1 MIETVPIV
9 TGRARLNKIETTLKK
24 IEQYL

>member
-9 TGRARLNKIETTLKK
+9 IGRARLNKIETTLKK
-24 IEQYL
+24 D